1 MVCPRITFSDIIR
14 ECGFFLGFR
23 FSDMCPVLGF
33 RFYEMWNN
41 MVCPRISF
49 DFSEMWPVLGFRFS
63 EMRNNVVCPRI
74 SFSDR

>member
-1 MVCPRITFSDIIR
+1 MW
-14 ECGFFLGFR
+14 
-23 FSDMCPVLGF
+23 PVLGF
-33 RFYEMWNN
+33 RFSEMRNN
-41 MVCPRISF
+41 VVCPRISF